1 MSLFSPSQPEHK
13 YSPEQAHVIDLRL
26 YKLAKLDEAIEY
38 APIQV
43 VAPLPSNVVH
53 FRDKFKSP
61 NYVEPLPPEAVIR
74 LEEEEELNDGLI
86 DEMHREIV
94 GDVINLDDARRRVE
108 EAHESAA

>member
-1 MSLFSPSQPEHK
+1 MSLFNPSQRENK

-26 YKLAKLDEAIEY
+26 YKLARLDEAIER

-53 FRDKFKSP
+53 FPDRFKSP
-61 NYVEPLPPEAVIR
+61 NHVEPLPPEAVIR
-74 LEEEEELNDGLI
+74 LDEEEEPNDGLI

-94 GDVINLDDARRRVE
+94 GNVLNLDDARRRVE